1 MTKPYLALSIVAPS
15 GQRIAQGLKTLEVRS
30 WRPDQFPLKDLVI
43 VENQTY
49 LNNEGDEELGVCCG
63 AGGFHSIH
71 TWQENEVDAACA
83 LNLRQQSVRKF
94 GGRFPQN
101 IRANDTEHRRGNRT
115 QHDNQHGC
123 MILFHVG
130 EQLAD

>member
-15 GQRIAQGLKTLEVRS
+15 GQRIAQGLKTLEVCS
-30 WRPDQFPLKDLVI
+30 WRPDQFLLKDLVI

-83 LNLRQQSVRKF
+83 SY
-94 GGRFPQN
+94 
-101 IRANDTEHRRGNRT
+101 
-115 QHDNQHGC
+115 
-123 MILFHVG
+123 
-130 EQLAD
+130 

>member
-83 LNLRQQSVRKF
+83 TYWAEGDLTRVIR
-94 GGRFPQN
+94 N
-101 IRANDTEHRRGNRT
+101 IRPIDPPIQVVAKRKLYRIEL
-115 QHDNQHGC
+115 
-123 MILFHVG
+123 ML
-130 EQLAD
+130 

>member
-49 LNNEGDEELGVCCG
+49 LNNEGDEELGYAV
-63 AGGFHSIH
+63 ALVDIDSIH

-83 LNLRQQSVRKF
+83 SY
-94 GGRFPQN
+94 
-101 IRANDTEHRRGNRT
+101 
-115 QHDNQHGC
+115 
-123 MILFHVG
+123 
-130 EQLAD
+130 

>member
-15 GQRIAQGLKTLEVRS
+15 GQRIAQGIKTLEVRS

-49 LNNEGDEELGVCCG
+49 LNNEGDEELGYAV
-63 AGGFHSIH
+63 ALVDIDSIH

-83 LNLRQQSVRKF
+83 SY
-94 GGRFPQN
+94 
-101 IRANDTEHRRGNRT
+101 
-115 QHDNQHGC
+115 
-123 MILFHVG
+123 
-130 EQLAD
+130 

>member
-83 LNLRQQSVRKF
+83 SYWADGYYAWVISNVR
-94 GGRFPQN
+94 PLLQPLEV
-101 IRANDTEHRRGNRT
+101 RAKRKLYTLELH
-115 QHDNQHGC
+115 
-123 MILFHVG
+123 
-130 EQLAD
+130 E

>member
-63 AGGFHSIH
+63 AGGF
-71 TWQENEVDAACA
+71 
-83 LNLRQQSVRKF
+83 
-94 GGRFPQN
+94 
-101 IRANDTEHRRGNRT
+101 
-115 QHDNQHGC
+115 
-123 MILFHVG
+123 ILFTHGRKMKLMLPVPPI
-130 EQLAD
+130 EQMDIMPG